1 VTNRRL
7 APDHLQPASF
17 QFSPESED
25 WALRQIG
32 KYPEGRQ
39 ASAIVPL
46 LWQVQG
52 QCGGWLPQKA
62 MEAVADRLGMPYIR
76 VLEVATFYTMFNLE
90 PIGKYFVQL
99 CGTTPCGLR
108 GANDLKAVLRERIGD
123 EGDIS
128 ADGNFTW
135 QEVECLGACCNA
147 PMVQIENDYYED
159 LTPEILARLM
169 EDLAAGREPK
179 AGSQQGR
186 KASEPAGAVNT
197 LQDPALFDGSMIGA
211 WRHRFED
218 ETPQHVQAE
227 QRAEAEAASTTA
239 RAAMEPRVAKPD
251 AGRAIERPAVDAPA
265 QRAAANEEPQRE
277 PERSNM
283 ADPSRA
289 TVAAA
294 GERPEGRPAPDGDK
308 SYTATPSKPEEGRP
322 VAAAPESRATDPAQA
337 TIAEARTGRVL
348 PEVPP
353 EGPPSYQPGTTPPEG
368 GADAEAV
375 ARAEE
380 AVVAAALVVLPKGA
394 SAEERAKAV
403 GSRPAGLEAPRGATP
418 DDLKRIRGIGP
429 GNEGKLNGLGIYH
442 YDQIAAW
449 GRAEVRW
456 VGTYLGFPGRIDR
469 ERWVEQA
476 KGLAG

>member
-1 VTNRRL
+1 
-7 APDHLQPASF
+7 
-17 QFSPESED
+17 
-25 WALRQIG
+25 
-32 KYPEGRQ
+32 
-39 ASAIVPL
+39 
-46 LWQVQG
+46 
-52 QCGGWLPQKA
+52 
-62 MEAVADRLGMPYIR
+62 
-76 VLEVATFYTMFNLE
+76 
-90 PIGKYFVQL
+90 
-99 CGTTPCGLR
+99 
-108 GANDLKAVLRERIGD
+108 
-123 EGDIS
+123 
-128 ADGNFTW
+128 
-135 QEVECLGACCNA
+135 
-147 PMVQIENDYYED
+147 
-159 LTPEILARLM
+159 
-169 EDLAAGREPK
+169 
-179 AGSQQGR
+179 
-186 KASEPAGAVNT
+186 
-197 LQDPALFDGSMIGA
+197 MIGA

-239 RAAMEPRVAKPD
+239 RAATEPRVAKPD

-289 TVAAA
+289 TVAPA

-322 VAAAPESRATDPAQA
+322 VAAAPESRPTEPAQA

-353 EGPPSYQPGTTPPEG
+353 EGPPSYQPGTAPPEG

-375 ARAEE
+375 AKAEE

-394 SAEERAKAV
+394 SAEERANAV

-418 DDLKRIRGIGP
+418 DDLKCIRGIGP